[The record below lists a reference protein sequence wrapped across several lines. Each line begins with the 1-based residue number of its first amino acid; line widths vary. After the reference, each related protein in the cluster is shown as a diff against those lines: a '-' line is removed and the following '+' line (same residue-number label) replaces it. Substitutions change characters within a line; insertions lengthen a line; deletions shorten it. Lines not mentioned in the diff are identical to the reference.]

1 MGRRRARAWHGRSKR
16 GDAVLHL
23 ATAHGESTRTPRC
36 RAAAW
41 HGDPDRGHV
50 CSGRA
55 AAASTGEIKQEVLRA
70 NLSRLER
77 GLAKLTPLRSSAT
90 GIETEV
96 SRIRG
101 DPYEIEVELRGAL
114 GELAV
119 LAAW

>member
-23 ATAHGESTRTPRC
+23 ATAHGESTRTPD
-36 RAAAW
+36 A
-41 HGDPDRGHV
+41 
-50 CSGRA
+50 
-55 AAASTGEIKQEVLRA
+55 
-70 NLSRLER
+70 
-77 GLAKLTPLRSSAT
+77 GLLLGTALQVARMFAQT

-119 LAAW
+119 LAA